1 MTVRDTPDSFS
12 NSWRK
17 NKVRPLF
24 YFLKGCFYFICTFF
38 WDEKT
43 LKKKVFIK
51 AIKWNQNFFLYPFS
65 LLSSLW
71 GPSKIRK
78 RKKKKCRLKFLAWE
92 PMVVI
97 HSCRINETKK
107 IKVGRRFVFLSH
119 EITRVYLNVP
129 TRSQRSSSYLSWVEI
144 FFKF

>member
-12 NSWRK
+12 NSWRQ

-51 AIKWNQNFFLYPFS
+51 AIKWNQNFFLSIFS
-65 LLSSLW
+65 SQLFMGSI
-71 GPSKIRK
+71 KNK
-78 RKKKKCRLKFLAWE
+78 KKEKKKCRLKFLAWE